1 MTHYCPEGHTHGI
14 DNTGDAPLVLLGIL
28 PDSKY

>member
-14 DNTGDAPLVLLGIL
+14 ENTGDGPLVLLGIL
-28 PDSKY
+28 PNVKK